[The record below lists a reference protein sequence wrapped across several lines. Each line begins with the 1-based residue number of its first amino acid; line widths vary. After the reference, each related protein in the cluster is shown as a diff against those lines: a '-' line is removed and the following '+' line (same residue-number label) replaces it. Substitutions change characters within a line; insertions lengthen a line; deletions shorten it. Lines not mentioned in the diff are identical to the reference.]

1 MSLHQKAAKFN
12 AYKLPR
18 IGHFNDAFRDNIKG
32 HTFNHRER
40 GLALGNF
47 TYATIGKQLLA
58 GSSGLTEGETD
69 MFYHPSQSVNYIECH
84 DNHTLWDRM
93 LLSNGDEDEFT
104 RQKRQMLATAMVIFS
119 QGIPF
124 LHCGQ
129 EFFRSKKGI
138 ENSYNSLDDIN
149 AIHWDEVYQHK
160 DSINLIKGYIKIR
173 KSHEAFRFSNAIL
186 VKKHLRIF
194 QHHHSVIEYTL
205 KNVEGKDYLK
215 YEWLDLNKIDQYPL
229 LPKTIKSV
237 LKENKFPVHKIDKDY
252 ISIIEKK

>member
-1 MSLHQKAAKFN
+1 
-12 AYKLPR
+12 
-18 IGHFNDAFRDNIKG
+18 
-32 HTFNHRER
+32 FNHRER

-47 TYATIGKQLLA
+47 TYATVGKQLLA

-93 LLSNGDEDEFT
+93 LLSNGDEDELT

-138 ENSYNSLDDIN
+138 ENSYNSPDDIN

-205 KNVEGKDYLK
+205 KNVKEYGCWDEIHIFFNTQNREVNIPIMVNGFVLIADEYRSGIEPIRVIEGEL
-215 YEWLDLNKIDQYPL
+215 IIPPL
-229 LPKTIKSV
+229 CTMILV
-237 LKENKFPVHKIDKDY
+237 R
-252 ISIIEKK
+252 